1 MLHFTFDS
9 HFQRRLIDS
18 LYAEAMILAEAS
30 RGYFDGIGREER
42 DMLGPVQRVSFSCES
57 VKVTT
62 RLMHVLTW
70 LLTQRAVEAGEL
82 HWAEARLPA
91 RRLVRSPE
99 SDMRQVG
106 QLPPRAFRLT
116 QASIDL
122 HGRVERLDVMADGA
136 LRTMSPVRLLQ
147 ARLSRAF

>member
-1 MLHFTFDS
+1 MLRFTFDS

-42 DMLGPVQRVSFSCES
+42 DALGPVQRVSFSCES

-70 LLTQRAVEAGEL
+70 LLTQRAVDAGEL
-82 HWAEARLPA
+82 HWTEARLPA
-91 RRLVRSPE
+91 RRLARSPE

-106 QLPPRAFRLT
+106 QLPSRALRLT

-122 HGRVERLDVMADGA
+122 HGRVERLDVMADSA